1 MRLHRRVF
9 MGNQEQMSTV
19 HLGRKRITFYIVP
32 TPFVRIAV
40 HSCDLILSCECVIED
55 RLQNVYM

>member
-19 HLGRKRITFYIVP
+19 HLGRKRITSYIVP
-32 TPFVRIAV
+32 TPFV
-40 HSCDLILSCECVIED
+40 HSYDLILSCECVIED
-55 RLQNVYM
+55 RFQSVYM